1 MNRMNEL
8 FNLNINQMDTKKTVT
23 IAALFISI
31 FIFFGFRNPRF
42 YYQDFQTSEW
52 IAPLSADKIKNP
64 FVEDKKSVEAGKAL
78 YTIYCTPCHG
88 EKGKGDGPASTS
100 IKTKPAD
107 HSSQKIQKQ
116 SDGAIFWKLTEGRST
131 LEMVSYKLV
140 LSDKERWSLVNYIR
154 TLSVK

>member
-1 MNRMNEL
+1 MKKIVVVAVL
-8 FNLNINQMDTKKTVT
+8 CITAFTFLGFNHPIL
-23 IAALFISI
+23 
-31 FIFFGFRNPRF
+31 
-42 YYQDFQTSEW
+42 QTTEW
-52 IAPLSADKIKNP
+52 IAPPEADKIKNP
-64 FVEDKKSVEAGKAL
+64 LIGDVKSVDAGKAL
-78 YTIYCTPCHG
+78 YTIYCAPCHG

-116 SDGAIFWKLTEGRST
+116 SDGAIFWKLTEGRAT

-140 LSDKERWSLVNYIR
+140 LSEKERWSLVNYIR